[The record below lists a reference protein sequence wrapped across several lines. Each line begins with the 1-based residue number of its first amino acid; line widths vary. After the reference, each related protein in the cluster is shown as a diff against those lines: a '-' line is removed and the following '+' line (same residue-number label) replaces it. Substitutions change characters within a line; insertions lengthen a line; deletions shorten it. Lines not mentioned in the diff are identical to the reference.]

1 MTLSK
6 VASGNETRAEKA
18 EEEKNWE
25 GVENLYGP
33 PLQFFDTRTL
43 PGKYP
48 LVRIRDFLIDITLFS
63 TGGHPSMGSFCLLML
78 PPARRPFLI

>member
-25 GVENLYGP
+25 GVENLYAP
-33 PLQFFDTRTL
+33 P
-43 PGKYP
+43 PYN
-48 LVRIRDFLIDITLFS
+48 FS
-63 TGGHPSMGSFCLLML
+63 THGPYQASTLSFE
-78 PPARRPFLI
+78 FETF